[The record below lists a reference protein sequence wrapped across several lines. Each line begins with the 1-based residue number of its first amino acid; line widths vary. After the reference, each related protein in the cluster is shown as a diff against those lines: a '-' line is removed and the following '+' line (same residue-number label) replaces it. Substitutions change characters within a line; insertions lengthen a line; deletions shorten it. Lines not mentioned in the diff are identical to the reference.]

1 MKDRTPRSTVIT
13 IPRFSRMPFLKH
25 GFGSGHWRER
35 DFKRSEDWDGFH
47 PVFLKQIHSDI
58 VHFIEEAP
66 GQILRGDALVTRLPG
81 VLLLIKTAD
90 CLPVLLVDEK
100 TRVIAAVHCGWK
112 GTRLRVLEKT
122 VEGMMDRYSV
132 NPASLLAAL
141 GPCIGAGCYE
151 VGEDVLNLYAEAAFP
166 ASLFRPVPGRPG
178 KHFLDLRAAARL
190 QLSGLGVKEKNIFSI
205 DVCTHC
211 DPDFPSYRR
220 DQKECGRLLSYI
232 SIIPE

>member
-1 MKDRTPRSTVIT
+1 MKDRALRSAVIT
-13 IPRFSRMPFLKH
+13 IPRLERVPFLKH
-25 GFGSGHWRER
+25 GFGNRHWRDR
-35 DFKRSEDWDGFH
+35 DFKRSGDWDGFH

-58 VHFIEEAP
+58 VHFIDGMPQP
-66 GQILRGDALVTRLPG
+66 GLRGDALVTRLPG
-81 VLLLIKTAD
+81 LLLVIKTAD

-100 TRVIAAVHCGWK
+100 KRVVAAVHCGWK

-122 VEGMMDRYSV
+122 VKSMSDRYSV
-132 NPASLLAAL
+132 DPATILAAL

-166 ASLFRPVPGRPG
+166 ASLLRPAPGRPG
-178 KHFLDLRAAARL
+178 KHLLDLRAAARL

-211 DPDFPSYRR
+211 DPDYPSYRR
-220 DQKECGRLLSYI
+220 DGKGCGRLLSFI
-232 SIIPE
+232 GIIPV